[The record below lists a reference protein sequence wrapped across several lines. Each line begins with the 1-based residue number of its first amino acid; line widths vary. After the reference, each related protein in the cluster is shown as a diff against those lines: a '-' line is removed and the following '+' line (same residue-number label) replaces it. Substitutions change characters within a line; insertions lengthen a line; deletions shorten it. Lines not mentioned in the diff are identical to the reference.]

1 MRRPEHE
8 HLLTEEVKHMID
20 YEKKKIQLKEKINA
34 ITADIIVL
42 RAKLNYWERQKRL
55 AIQKKTGVD
64 FK

>member
-1 MRRPEHE
+1 MRQPEHE

-34 ITADIIVL
+34 ITADIIKL
-42 RAKLNYWERQKRL
+42 RAKLNYWKRQKRL
-55 AIQKKTGVD
+55 AMQKKTGVK